1 MLGERIA
8 NLRKEKKVSQEELA
22 DVLCTSR
29 QAISK
34 WERGESDPDIDRLKD
49 LAIYFGVSIDYLLGF
64 DLESSSV
71 NSFIERIKNCIESK
85 NLDIGVD
92 EIRLMVSKN
101 GNNFV
106 LLGYVLMY
114 LQDYYGIKHQLEI
127 NDLSIEI
134 AKKAI
139 AAYQVDN
146 SFNAS
151 LNDIHKLIVS
161 CYIKAHKYDLAK
173 EYLIE
178 NKVYDAAEQLSRCEL
193 ELGNNSEAE
202 KIITESFLESISSV
216 VNNSSIQVIIH
227 LRNNKYGDALELVN
241 WLIDFVVS
249 ISKSEEVLLDMVF
262 ALTFIKAACE
272 KILGLGYEEEYD
284 FLKENRQ
291 RVLGYRHL
299 KGGLKFF
306 AEQDITFD
314 TTTGEINKELLQE
327 IEHMKND
334 KLAYSKAMEFY
345 KDIFEK

>member
-345 KDIFEK
+345 KDIFEN

>member
-85 NLDIGVD
+85 NLDICVD

-106 LLGYVLMY
+106 LLGYVSMY

-134 AKKAI
+134 GKKAI

-178 NKVYDAAEQLSRCEL
+178 NKVYDAAEQLSKCEL
-193 ELGNNSEAE
+193 ELGNNEEAE
-202 KIITESFLESISSV
+202 KIITGNFLDSIGSII
-216 VNNSSIQVIIH
+216 NSSSMQIIIH
-227 LRNNKYGDALELVN
+227 LRNHKYMDALDLTK
-241 WLIDFVVS
+241 WLIDFILS
-249 ISKSEEVLLDMVF
+249 IGKSEEVLIDIIF
-262 ALTFIKAACE
+262 TYTFIKAMCE
-272 KILGLGYEEEYD
+272 KILGLEYQEEYD
-284 FLKENRQ
+284 FLKENCQ

-345 KDIFEK
+345 KDIFEE

>member
-284 FLKENRQ
+284 FLKENRE